1 MYLDTFS
8 VKNLRC
14 FRNVPE
20 MTFQHPGKSGTAVPT
35 LRNVNLL
42 LGNNGTGKTTI
53 LKGIALSM
61 IAPVAQSAG
70 VRPYN
75 LVRRV
80 YQRGKGRR
88 PENAEVNARV
98 LLTEQ
103 DMASRRGHRIK
114 PASLFMQLYREG
126 DNDYIGEATPRS
138 PMWQALDHDD
148 APAFLVLGYGA
159 TRRIAPTRENITSR
173 VKEAHLRYQRVRG
186 LFEEDF
192 SLVPLSYWL
201 PAYKNA
207 GRNKQV
213 ITLLNKLLDGEYS
226 FTGELDK
233 NGEYLF
239 ERESARVPLMA
250 LSDGFRAFIGWVGD
264 LLYHIRNSVPNGK
277 KLEQVEGIVMV
288 DEIDL
293 HLHPRW
299 QRTIIK
305 TLSDTFPNIQFI
317 FTSHSPLVTGSL
329 ESANIWVM
337 AEAGPVQLLNEPIYG
352 LSADQVLQSR
362 YFNLDSTRPPAV
374 AEELRNLDARA
385 QRGDQAASLEFMRRL
400 AYGSESQVIGSKAS
414 VKRAKG
420 KK

>member
-1 MYLDTFS
+1 MYLDTLA

-14 FRNVPE
+14 FREVVE
-20 MTFQHPGKSGTAVPT
+20 IAFQHPCRSGVNAAT
-35 LRNVNLL
+35 LKNVNLL

-70 VRPYN
+70 LRPYN

-80 YQRGKGRR
+80 YHKRQGRL
-88 PENAEVNARV
+88 PENAEVRAKV
-98 LLTEQ
+98 LLTAQ
-103 DMASRRGHRIK
+103 DFASRRQTRAK
-114 PASLFMQLYREG
+114 SASLFVQLYREG
-126 DNDYIGEATPRS
+126 DNDHFGDATPRS

-148 APAFLVLGYGA
+148 SPAFLVLGYGA
-159 TRRIAPTRENITSR
+159 TRRIAPARENISGR
-173 VKEAHLRYQRVRG
+173 VKDAHLRYQRVRG

-207 GRNKQV
+207 GRRKQV

-239 ERESARVPLMA
+239 ERGTARVPLMA

-264 LLYHIRNSVPNGK
+264 LLYHIRNSVPSGK
-277 KLEQVEGIVMV
+277 KLEQVEGLVMV

-293 HLHPRW
+293 HLHPKW

-305 TLSDTFPNIQFI
+305 TLSETFPNIQFI

-329 ESANIWVM
+329 ESTNIWVM
-337 AEAGPVQLLNEPIYG
+337 AEGGPRQLLDEPIYG
-352 LSADQVLQSR
+352 LSADQVLQSK
-362 YFNLDSTRPPAV
+362 YFNLDSTRPPEV
-374 AEELRNLDARA
+374 AAELRNLDARA
-385 QRGDQAASLEFMRRL
+385 QKGDQAASIEFMQRL
-400 AYGSESQVIGSKAS
+400 AYGSENLIRRKQAG
-414 VKRAKG
+414 VKRAK
-420 KK
+420 K